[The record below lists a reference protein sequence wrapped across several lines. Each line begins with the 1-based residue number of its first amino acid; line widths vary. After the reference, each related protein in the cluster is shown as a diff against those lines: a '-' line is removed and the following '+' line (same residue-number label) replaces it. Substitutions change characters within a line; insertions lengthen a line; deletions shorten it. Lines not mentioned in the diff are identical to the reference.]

1 MMKKTAFA
9 LIFAALAIVSCNK
22 KEDYSWIKT
31 GIDTAHDQL
40 LMTAGEVDGTGMLP
54 RTIAVGYDLEMLERQ
69 LERSRDTFQDSL
81 RAFDESKLGQRR
93 LCNIY
98 NWVSGFFPGSLWLGY
113 GLSGDPQLE
122 QYAAKFTNLLEP
134 LRYYKNTHDLGFMV
148 RCSFGEA
155 MNYAPADSIKAIM
168 SETAENLAA
177 RFDDNIGCIRSWD
190 FGPWNF
196 PVIIDNMMNLDLLYD
211 VAEMTGNERLAKVAT
226 THAETTMAN
235 HFREDCTCWHVVSYN
250 SDGSVQC
257 RQTFQGK
264 NDDSAWARGQA
275 WAVYG
280 YTRAYVRTGEKKFL
294 DFAQKVADM
303 IMTKVTSDDA
313 IPYWDY
319 NAPVTDETPRDA
331 SAAAVTASALIE
343 MSTLVKDGGKYFDY
357 AEKILKN
364 LSSPAYLAK
373 AGENAGFILMHS
385 TGSLPNGSEID
396 VPLSY
401 ADYYYLEALKRYMAV
416 KGLKYSDL

>member
-1 MMKKTAFA
+1 M
-9 LIFAALAIVSCNK
+9 
-22 KEDYSWIKT
+22 
-31 GIDTAHDQL
+31 
-40 LMTAGEVDGTGMLP
+40 
-54 RTIAVGYDLEMLERQ
+54 
-69 LERSRDTFQDSL
+69 
-81 RAFDESKLGQRR
+81 
-93 LCNIY
+93 
-98 NWVSGFFPGSLWLGY
+98 
-113 GLSGDPQLE
+113 
-122 QYAAKFTNLLEP
+122 
-134 LRYYKNTHDLGFMV
+134 
-148 RCSFGEA
+148 
-155 MNYAPADSIKAIM
+155 
-168 SETAENLAA
+168 
-177 RFDDNIGCIRSWD
+177 
-190 FGPWNF
+190 
-196 PVIIDNMMNLDLLYD
+196 
-211 VAEMTGNERLAKVAT
+211 
-226 THAETTMAN
+226 
-235 HFREDCTCWHVVSYN
+235 
-250 SDGSVQC
+250 
-257 RQTFQGK
+257 
-264 NDDSAWARGQA
+264 
-275 WAVYG
+275 
-280 YTRAYVRTGEKKFL
+280 RTGEKKFL